1 MTVSSQDTAEFETA
15 LKEYK
20 KKHGRMFPTC
30 SEILEV
36 ARAIGYNKP
45 ISEADEGEFA
55 AIVNED
61 DQDFDEFEADDDSDS
76 DPEFN

>member
-1 MTVSSQDTAEFETA
+1 MTISAQDTTDFEIA

-45 ISEADEGEFA
+45 IDEESELTYSDDLEEEDEFGEFA
-55 AIVNED
+55 SEEN
-61 DQDFDEFEADDDSDS
+61 FE
-76 DPEFN
+76 

>member
-1 MTVSSQDTAEFETA
+1 MTISAQDTAEFETA

-45 ISEADEGEFA
+45 DSEYTEEEFIGGLDEENEFGEF
-55 AIVNED
+55 ESESES
-61 DQDFDEFEADDDSDS
+61 DEES
-76 DPEFN
+76 E